1 MVHVK
6 SDKVRSEVTLGRAG
20 LKSLTEAV
28 SVTMA
33 TLIWKARKEMNTLGF
48 IFENKLSVKNTRS
61 KFIDKLRQP
70 VPGHPELTSNTL
82 ESGINVA
89 LRLLIF

>member
-1 MVHVK
+1 MK
-6 SDKVRSEVTLGRAG
+6 PTDKVRSEVILERAG

-48 IFENKLSVKNTRS
+48 IFENKSSIKNTRS
-61 KFIDKLRQP
+61 KSVTNYGNPYQDTQ
-70 VPGHPELTSNTL
+70 N
-82 ESGINVA
+82 
-89 LRLLIF
+89 

>member
-33 TLIWKARKEMNTLGF
+33 TLIWKARKEMNTHGF
-48 IFENKLSVKNTRS
+48 IFENKSLNILYQKSTEENSFKNINLGDHFLLKT
-61 KFIDKLRQP
+61 FL
-70 VPGHPELTSNTL
+70 LT
-82 ESGINVA
+82 V
-89 LRLLIF
+89 IFHSLNFPK